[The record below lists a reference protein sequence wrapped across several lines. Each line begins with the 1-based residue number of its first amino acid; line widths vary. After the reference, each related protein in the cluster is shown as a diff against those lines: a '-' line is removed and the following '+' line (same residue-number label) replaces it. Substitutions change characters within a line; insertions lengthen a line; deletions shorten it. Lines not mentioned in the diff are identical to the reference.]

1 MGMEQRVADEI
12 AHFFMFNFDIELE
25 DSPQILDNYL
35 YLEFW
40 FNGKQ
45 IKIRMPY
52 SISKD
57 SFLRQG
63 TLAREHILMKEVI
76 LGIKKI

>member
-1 MGMEQRVADEI
+1 MGIEQRVADEI
-12 AHFFMFNFDIELE
+12 ARFFMFNFDIELE
-25 DSPQILDNYL
+25 DSPQILDEYL

-40 FNGKQ
+40 FNGRQ

-57 SFLRQG
+57 FFLKQG
-63 TLAREHILMKEVI
+63 TLAREYILMKEVI
-76 LGIKKI
+76 SGVKK